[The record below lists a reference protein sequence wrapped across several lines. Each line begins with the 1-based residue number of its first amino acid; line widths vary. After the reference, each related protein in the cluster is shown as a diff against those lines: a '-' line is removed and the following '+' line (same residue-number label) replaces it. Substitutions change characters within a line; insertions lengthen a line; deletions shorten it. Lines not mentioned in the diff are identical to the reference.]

1 MVGAVTATAGHSPES
16 NDTAA
21 QDVGAAGAAV
31 PSGEQRCAVIY
42 EFGGRPYRC
51 ALDDGHEGDHAWQPL
66 DEEEDEAADEDE
78 PADEP
83 KDGHPVLDQLR
94 VLLGDAMQAE
104 LVQPDEV
111 RDFLAEFVQAFEVFN
126 ESSRHQ
132 TCDEC
137 AGYGGLFT
145 GSLQPQ
151 ARLVTCWK
159 CQGAGYIARNY
170 DQLPVD
176 RQEGDPNGSLP
187 PAIGAVDAL
196 KIPPERGGTP
206 PAPGMTWDPQEG
218 AWGFWQAA

>member
-1 MVGAVTATAGHSPES
+1 MEGLGGQ
-16 NDTAA
+16 TAA
-21 QDVGAAGAAV
+21 ASDG
-31 PSGEQRCAVIY
+31 GERCPVLY
-42 EFGGRPYRC
+42 ELDGRPYRC
-51 ALDDGHEGDHAWQPL
+51 ALNEGHEDVHRWQPL
-66 DEEEDEAADEDE
+66 DEDEAEDTDDTDEADE
-78 PADEP
+78 PAD
-83 KDGHPVLDQLR
+83 GHPILDQLR

-145 GSLQPQ
+145 GSLQPEC
-151 ARLVTCWK
+151 RLVTCWK

-170 DQLPVD
+170 GDLSEQQ
-176 RQEGDPNGSLP
+176 REGDPNGSVP

-206 PAPGMTWDPQEG
+206 PAPGMTWDPQQG